1 MSCIVE
7 ANKYRQEKKDACP
20 TCKQAFVGA
29 LRMAVAKARVHTTRL
44 DRNFD
49 PEAVSSLAKALYE
62 EGNYPQALDL
72 HQKVFEFQQQQLG
85 ISLPDVAATYINIGS
100 IYQQQGKHSEA
111 LKMHQKGLAIE
122 MKVHGPEHPVVADT
136 QYNIGNVLSKQE
148 KYPEALNMYEKA
160 LKTREKVLGRE
171 HPSVA
176 DTKFKCARLF
186 CPLDSIFEGANAAF
200 GSVISAALP
209 SFSGSKPSTI
219 RPSMDFGHK
228 KA

>member
-122 MKVHGPEHPVVADT
+122 MKVHGPEHPHVANAKM
-136 QYNIGNVLSKQE
+136 NIGNVHQHRGKL
-148 KYPEALNMYEKA
+148 PEALKIYNEALPIYEK
-160 LKTREKVLGRE
+160 T
-171 HPSVA
+171 
-176 DTKFKCARLF
+176 
-186 CPLDSIFEGANAAF
+186 
-200 GSVISAALP
+200 
-209 SFSGSKPSTI
+209 
-219 RPSMDFGHK
+219 
-228 KA
+228 